1 MSKVFNVNG
10 ACRPDMHYMID
21 LKPRLEKIKRMVD
34 NGNYFTINKARQYGK
49 TTTLRA
55 LADFLKTEYETISLD
70 FQRISSLS
78 FESEPL
84 FVSAI
89 SEELLDS
96 VQRFPEGI
104 AEKLTAFAEGTARLN
119 SLQALF
125 RVFRLWCG
133 QSRKQ
138 IVLIIDEIDTATNN
152 QVFLDFLAQRSEER
166 RVGKEC
172 RL

>member
-78 FESEPL
+78 FSPD
-84 FVSAI
+84 I
-89 SEELLDS
+89 
-96 VQRFPEGI
+96 
-104 AEKLTAFAEGTARLN
+104 
-119 SLQALF
+119 
-125 RVFRLWCG
+125 
-133 QSRKQ
+133 
-138 IVLIIDEIDTATNN
+138 
-152 QVFLDFLAQRSEER
+152 
-166 RVGKEC
+166 
-172 RL
+172 